1 MSAPADPVAN
11 PSTSSPKASSEAIT
25 IQHQVTRSAGIVSLA
40 VLGSRLMGLVREQ
53 VFAYFFGASRAY
65 DAFQTAFRIPNMLRD
80 LFAEGAL
87 SHAFVTTFSQYL
99 TTKNEAAAWRLANL
113 VLNGL
118 IVILSL
124 ITLVGIWLAPQLV
137 ELIAPGFAAFPGK
150 VELTTELTRIMYPF
164 IILVAMAAVAM
175 GILNTKHRFAL
186 PASASTFFNIG
197 SIVAG
202 LTLAYWLDPTFGPQA
217 MVGMALGTLI
227 GGALQFLVQVPSLYR
242 VGFRYQ
248 PIISF
253 SDPGVRH
260 VISLMGPAIIGAS
273 AVQINVLVNNNFAS
287 PMEGAVSWL
296 NYAFRLMYLPI
307 GLFGVAIGT
316 AALPNIARA
325 AARQDQHE
333 FRQTLASALGLVF
346 FLCIPSACGLIL
358 LREPII
364 RLIYEQ
370 GRFSAFDTHQ
380 TAGALAFYAL
390 GLAGYAAIRVLAPAF
405 VALNDARTPMLISLA
420 SIFTNYLL
428 NSLLVTRLGHR
439 GLALSTSL
447 VALTNFLALFLLMR
461 RRLQRIEGRAILR
474 SLVKV
479 LTASLVMS
487 AACWWSYHRLVGWW
501 GYAGLWTQLVDVFI
515 PMSVGVLVFLLACRL
530 LHVDELN
537 MAWRAFWRRASSRQ
551 ATAPPQPPTDAH

>member
-1 MSAPADPVAN
+1 MSSPSDPVAN
-11 PSTSSPKASSEAIT
+11 SPTSRLKATPEATT
-25 IQHQVTRSAGIVSLA
+25 IQHHVTRSAGIVSLA
-40 VLGSRLMGLVREQ
+40 VLGSRVMGLVREQ

-118 IVILSL
+118 IVILSF

-137 ELIAPGFAAFPGK
+137 HLIAPGFAAFPGK
-150 VELTTELTRIMYPF
+150 VELTTHLTRIMYPF

-175 GILNTKHRFAL
+175 GILNTKDRFAI

-197 SIVAG
+197 SILAG

-253 SDPGVRH
+253 SDAGVRH
-260 VISLMGPAIIGAS
+260 VMSLMGPAIIGAS

-325 AARQDQHE
+325 AARHDQQE

-346 FLCIPSACGLIL
+346 FLCIPSACGLIIL
-358 LREPII
+358 GEPII

-370 GRFSAFDTHQ
+370 GKFSTFDTHQ
-380 TAGALAFYAL
+380 TAGALAFYAV

-405 VALNDARTPMLISLA
+405 VALNDARTPMMISLA
-420 SIFTNYLL
+420 SILTNYLL

-474 SLVKV
+474 SLIKISA
-479 LTASLVMS
+479 ASVVMS
-487 AACWWSYHRLVGWW
+487 VACWWSYHWLVGRW
-501 GYAGLWTQLVDVFI
+501 GYGGLWIQLISVFMPI
-515 PMSVGVLVFLLACRL
+515 SVGVLIFILACRL
-530 LHVDELN
+530 LHVGELN
-537 MAWRAFWRRASSRQ
+537 MAWSAFWQRAGRRQPSS
-551 ATAPPQPPTDAH
+551 ALPPPTDVC